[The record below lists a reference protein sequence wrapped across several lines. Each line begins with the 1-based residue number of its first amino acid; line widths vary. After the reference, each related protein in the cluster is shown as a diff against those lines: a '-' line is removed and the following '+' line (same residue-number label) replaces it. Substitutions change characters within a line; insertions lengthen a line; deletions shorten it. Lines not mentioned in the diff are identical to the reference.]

1 MTRRPIAFALP
12 FVLVLLA
19 LSGRGA
25 GVKLKPPAPPPAP
38 LEATIATAMG
48 TEADK
53 WGVLVVRLP
62 GGQPV
67 VSHNPEKL
75 LIPASN
81 EKVFTTAAALDALG
95 PDWKTRTSVYAANR
109 PGTDGVLQ
117 GDLIL
122 YGRGDPNLSGR
133 FTPDDPLGP
142 LRTLAARV
150 REAGVL
156 RVEGNLIADESY
168 LSGSPHGTG
177 WSFADVQ
184 WYFGAE
190 VSALTFNDNLAE
202 IEVGPGARSG
212 DPCVVKITPDVGYVV
227 VASEATTGG
236 GAKVQFHR
244 DLDQNRVD
252 VRGFVPAGGVG
263 AGGAFAVRK
272 PALYTATAFRK
283 ALADVGVEVAGEVE
297 RVSADAER
305 PAGTE
310 IDTLVELASLDSL
323 PLSELVKVVN
333 KQSQNL
339 HAELVLRMLGRERGP
354 PDLPSDQAGA
364 AVVVSFL
371 QKIGAFVPGV
381 TIRDGSGLSRLDRTT
396 AGTLCKVMMAM
407 SDNPAG
413 SAFFDSLSQAG
424 VDGTLRHRDGK
435 LDLRAKTGS
444 LDIAKSLSGYLV
456 AKSGQRL
463 AVAFLHN
470 DERGAGD
477 GVGKIDRILE
487 ALSETQ

>member
-1 MTRRPIAFALP
+1 MRRPPTLLAIP
-12 FVLVLLA
+12 IVLIVLA

-25 GVKLKPPAPPPAP
+25 DVKLKPPAPPPAP
-38 LEATIATAMG
+38 LETTIVTTMG
-48 TEADK
+48 VEADK

-67 VSHNPEKL
+67 YSHNPEKL
-75 LIPASN
+75 FVPASN

-95 PDWKTRTSVYAANR
+95 ADWKTRTSVYAASR
-109 PGTDGVLQ
+109 PGADGVLH
-117 GDLIL
+117 GDLVL

-133 FTPDDPLGP
+133 FTPEDPLAP

-150 REAGVL
+150 RDAGVL

-177 WSFADVQ
+177 WSFADIQ

-212 DPCVVKITPDVGYVV
+212 DPCMVKITPDVGYVV
-227 VASEATTGG
+227 VANEATTGG

-244 DLDQNRVD
+244 DLDENRVD
-252 VRGFVPAGGVG
+252 VRGSIPAGGVG
-263 AGGAFAVRK
+263 GGGAFAVRK
-272 PALYTATAFRK
+272 PALYTAAAFRR
-283 ALADVGVEVAGEVE
+283 ALADAGVEITGDLQRVTSDTE
-297 RVSADAER
+297 RH
-305 PAGTE
+305 AGTE
-310 IDTLVELASLDSL
+310 VEKLVELASLESL
-323 PLSELVKVVN
+323 PLSEMVKIVN
-333 KQSQNL
+333 KHSQNL

-354 PDLPSDQAGA
+354 RDLPSDEAGA
-364 AVVVSFL
+364 AVVMAFL
-371 QKIGAFVPGV
+371 EKIGAFVPGV
-381 TIRDGSGLSRLDRTT
+381 AVRDGSGLSRLDRTT
-396 AGTLCKVMMAM
+396 AGALCKVMTAMAG
-407 SDNPAG
+407 NPSG
-413 SAFFDSLSQAG
+413 TAFFESLSQAG

-435 LDLRAKTGS
+435 LDLHAKTGS
-444 LDIAKSLSGYLV
+444 LDIAKSLSGYLI

-463 AVAFLHN
+463 AVAFVHN

-477 GVGKIDRILE
+477 GVGKIDRMLE